1 MAQAI
6 DEILK
11 ELDAGYNPSR
21 DLINK
26 RLAAVPGE
34 AEAQIAGLDAKKTAA
49 FDSITAGARNRGMG
63 FSGIPLEEQAKYSA
77 TDYMPAVA
85 GVRKSQNEVTNNLT
99 DALNNINLDQRKTAY
114 QIRDNQV
121 AQDIAREQQAAQE
134 RAARAAAAASS
145 GWMSGLMGGGA
156 DPGVSSQAPA
166 QADPYAKVDRNGAA
180 NAIRALLNSGNV
192 ATISATVKAIT
203 DSANRGNLY
212 DKYKLELLKAAQ
224 TPSNNSAFDPKYAN
238 LLKQAASYKPAA
250 AKASN
255 QIKLPMYSTSGFPV
269 RMK

>member
-85 GVRKSQNEVTNNLT
+85 SVRKSQNEVTNNLT

-145 GWMSGLMGGGA
+145 AWMSGLSGGDSGQ
-156 DPGVSSQAPA
+156 SSQQQTPT
-166 QADPYAKVDRNGAA
+166 ADPYAKIDRNQAA
-180 NAIRALLNSGNV
+180 NSIRGMLNSGDV
-192 ATISATVKAIT
+192 ARINREIAAIT
-203 DSANRGNLY
+203 KSANYGNVF

-224 TPSNNSAFDPKYAN
+224 TPNNSGPYDPRYAN
-238 LLKQAASYKPAA
+238 IIKQAMAYKPPTSNAI
-250 AKASN
+250 AK
-255 QIKLPMYSTSGFPV
+255 QVKLPMYGTTGFPV